1 MSSLWLIFSN
11 GQRRGEN
18 RLFISGSLIFRF
30 YLVQRIRICLECS
43 DLKCFSHQSDPTAL
57 VNKNGGENKK
67 ILAANPSS
75 VLRGNEEKLT
85 LG

>member
-1 MSSLWLIFSN
+1 M
-11 GQRRGEN
+11 
-18 RLFISGSLIFRF
+18 FIGGSLILRF
-30 YLVQRIRICLECS
+30 YLVQRMIICLKCS

-67 ILAANPSS
+67 ILEANPSS